1 MTTHVTYIIGAD
13 TAGCI
18 LGSKVDP
25 TTGFAGQFG
34 QFLDLQHPVPCT
46 GNITAW
52 HYCYYTSEVIQSNM
66 EHFVYP
72 RIWRPAGPNSWNL
85 VYDVWLMDIPERGSP
100 VSCKNIV
107 LREDQHFVVEAGDI
121 LAVYLPLLRER
132 LPVVAEGVPFSL
144 LYMDTRIELVPFTS
158 QTVQEDDL
166 REVSSLALNVY
177 AEIGVY
183 L

>member
-1 MTTHVTYIIGAD
+1 MRVTYLIGAD
-13 TAGCI
+13 TADCI

-25 TTGFAGQFG
+25 TTGFAGRFV

-52 HYCYYTSEVIQSNM
+52 HYCYYTSEVIQSNVV
-66 EHFVYP
+66 HSVYL
-72 RIWRPAGPNSWNL
+72 RVWRPAGPTSWDL
-85 VYDVWLMDIPERGSP
+85 VYDTRLEVTSESGSP
-100 VSCKNIV
+100 VLCSDIV
-107 LREDQHFVVEAGDI
+107 LRGDQRFVVEAGDV

-144 LYMDTRIELVPFTS
+144 LHMDTRRDVLPFTS

-177 AEIGVY
+177 AEIGV
-183 L
+183 